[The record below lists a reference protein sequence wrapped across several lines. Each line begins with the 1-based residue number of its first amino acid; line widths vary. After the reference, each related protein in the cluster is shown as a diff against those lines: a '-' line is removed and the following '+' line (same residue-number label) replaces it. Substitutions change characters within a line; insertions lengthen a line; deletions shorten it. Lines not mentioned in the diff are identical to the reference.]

1 MSMNDPIADMLTRI
15 RNAVARKFDRVCFP
29 ASNHKR
35 EILNVLKN
43 EGYIEDFE
51 TVGEPPK
58 TELNVVLKYGSHGEP
73 VITRIRRISKTGCRI
88 YTRARE
94 IRPVLGGLGI
104 RIIST
109 PKGVMSDREAW
120 KNNVGGE
127 VIAEVY

>member
-15 RNAVARKFDRVCFP
+15 RNAVARKFDKVNFP
-29 ASNHKR
+29 ASSHKR
-35 EILNVLKN
+35 AILDVLKN

-51 TVGEPPK
+51 VVGESPK
-58 TELNVVLKYGSHGEP
+58 AELSVVLKYGSHGEP
-73 VITRIRRISKTGCRI
+73 VITRIRRISKNGCRI
-88 YTRARE
+88 YTRVDD

-109 PKGVMSDREAW
+109 PKGVMSDREAR